1 MAPKYRG
8 CKFCITITSSQH
20 FRVPHIC
27 IRDDNNQ
34 TKKNERILQL
44 NNIKINQLGNKFLVP
59 FPHSCIMLARIF
71 FFFYFSQCL
80 IILFPFP
87 IQSLKNTPKKRK
99 GRKTRTCQHEQ
110 LVPAFIYILCVCIEP
125 AEKTWEG
132 NFLFRFGWRSDVCV
146 RIVIGNGWEV
156 FRMSKIYG
164 INMLFI

>member
-71 FFFYFSQCL
+71 FLFQSMPDNFISISNSISKKHAEKKKGEEDAHMPTWTACACVHLYFVRVYWTCWKDMRRK
-80 IILFPFP
+80 F
-87 IQSLKNTPKKRK
+87 SLSFRVKI
-99 GRKTRTCQHEQ
+99 G
-110 LVPAFIYILCVCIEP
+110 CVC
-125 AEKTWEG
+125 ADCDWEWVG
-132 NFLFRFGWRSDVCV
+132 SFSN
-146 RIVIGNGWEV
+146 E
-156 FRMSKIYG
+156 
-164 INMLFI
+164 